1 MESYPK
7 FHNEVGVPI
16 VRIGCREFKCIGD
29 KPPQDH
35 PHIYLNMGDASEIGC
50 PYCSTLFRFDPSL
63 GAHEAKLIRQIVLT
77 VTWTKLKSS
86 NAVFHATSTDTAH
99 AQDFDLLRYSSQR
112 WRSQC
117 VSIDATTSVI
127 SARWHG
133 GDCRGPSSITSMARR
148 TMRSRIGE
156 IPKPTSGA
164 IWCPTFSRVSKA
176 STCR

>member
-1 MESYPK
+1 MARATAL
-7 FHNEVGVPI
+7 PI
-16 VRIGCREFKCIGD
+16 LTAEPGLTHYFE
-29 KPPQDH
+29 
-35 PHIYLNMGDASEIGC
+35 EIR
-50 PYCSTLFRFDPSL
+50 RFPMLERQEEYMLAALRYSVSIRAW
-63 GAHEAKLIRQIVLT
+63 AHTKLIRQIVLT
-77 VTWTKLKSS
+77 VTKLKSS
-86 NAVFHATSTDTAH
+86 NAAFHATSTDTAH

-117 VSIDATTSVI
+117 VSIDATTSGI

-133 GDCRGPSSITSMARR
+133 GDYRGPSSITSMARR

-164 IWCPTFSRVSKA
+164 IWCPTSSRVSKA